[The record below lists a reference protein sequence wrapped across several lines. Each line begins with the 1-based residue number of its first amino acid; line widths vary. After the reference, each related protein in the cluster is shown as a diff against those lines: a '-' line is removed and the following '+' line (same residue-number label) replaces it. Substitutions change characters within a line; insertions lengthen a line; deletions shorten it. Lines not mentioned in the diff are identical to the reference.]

1 MGDGPNARDRQM
13 RLRPV
18 FGLDREGVER
28 LTNGIQS
35 ALRVR
40 AAALGSGR
48 RYRRDT
54 DAGRSSVLA

>member
-18 FGLDREGVER
+18 LGFEEDVER

>member
-18 FGLDREGVER
+18 LGFEEDVER

-40 AAALGSGR
+40 AAAYASGGSDVGR
-48 RYRRDT
+48 RS
-54 DAGRSSVLA
+54 GLA